1 MSSGGYIRIAHKA
14 SIGVTCVLLL
24 VTSAMV
30 AADDWGTF
38 AARSSRVDDPLLLQ
52 VMGEEDLTTKALIC
66 GGVGRREDPYA
77 ADIIGSLMDRNAGGE
92 RVQVELLLRL
102 LLQGLFDPAR
112 GDKKIQSAISANAGV
127 LDSMIYRIDRWAD
140 PQLKS
145 TLVRLFPS
153 MPAEKVL
160 PALLTVGSEL
170 LESLSSENGLLP
182 PQRMGLAMD
191 YLATVEKMKCR
202 DALDQ
207 CAALARLSREKVL
220 VDRARSVA
228 GVVAAN

>member
-1 MSSGGYIRIAHKA
+1 MSSRGYIRVMQKA
-14 SIGVTCVLLL
+14 RIGVACALFL
-24 VTSAMV
+24 VASTM
-30 AADDWGTF
+30 AAAEDWGTF
-38 AARSSRVDDPLLLQ
+38 AARSSRADDAVLLQ

-77 ADIIGSLMDRNAGGE
+77 ADIIGSLMERNTGGG
-92 RVQVELLLRL
+92 RVQVEFLLRV

-112 GDKKIQSAISANAGV
+112 GEQKIQSALSANASV
-127 LDSMIYRIDRWAD
+127 LDSMISRIDRWTD
-140 PQLKS
+140 PQLTS
-145 TLVRLFPS
+145 TLVRLFPF

-170 LESLSSENGLLP
+170 VDSLSSGKGLIQ
-182 PQRMGLAMD
+182 PQRFGLAMD
-191 YLATVEKMKCR
+191 YLAAVEKMKCS

-207 CAALARLSREKVL
+207 CAAIARLSREKAL

-228 GVVAAN
+228 GVLAVK

>member
-1 MSSGGYIRIAHKA
+1 MSSGGYFRIMHKA
-14 SIGVTCVLLL
+14 STGVTCALLL
-24 VTSAMV
+24 VASTV
-30 AADDWGTF
+30 ATAQDWGAY
-38 AARSSRVDDPLLLQ
+38 AARSTRADDPLLLQ
-52 VMGEEDLTTKALIC
+52 VMEEADLTTKALIC
-66 GGVGRREDPYA
+66 GGVGQREDPYA
-77 ADIIGSLMDRNAGGE
+77 ADIIGSLLDRNAGGE
-92 RVQVELLLRL
+92 RVQVELLLRV

-112 GDKKIQSAISANAGV
+112 GGQKIQSAISANEVV
-127 LDSMIYRIDRWAD
+127 LDSMISRIDRWTD

-170 LESLSSENGLLP
+170 VNGLSSEHGQIP
-182 PQRMGLAMD
+182 PPRMGLAMD
-191 YLATVEKMKCR
+191 YLAAVEQLRCR

-207 CAALARLSREKVL
+207 CAAIARLSREKSL

-228 GVVAAN
+228 VLLMAN